1 MCPILKG
8 SEMLTCKIAVKHR
21 PMGILPNSN
30 SPWLAQVCNGKRS
43 GNEDQD
49 WAGFVFSRNVV
60 LGFIYIIHS
69 THAPY
74 SICWS
79 KDETLYIITVYHCKG
94 SSIGKFTGRNAK
106 KFYKKKDAPGSG
118 RAPVRTRG
126 RDDGHEETEPDA
138 KRPRKSTGVKPK
150 AKSAS
155 KANKKK

>member
-74 SICWS
+74 SICWC
-79 KDETLYIITVYHCKG
+79 KDETWYIITVYHCKG
-94 SSIGKFTGRNAK
+94 SSIDKFTGRNAK
-106 KFYKKKDAPGSG
+106 KFYKKKDAPG

-126 RDDGHEETEPDA
+126 RDDGNEETEPDA
-138 KRPRKSTGVKPK
+138 KRPRKSSGAKPK